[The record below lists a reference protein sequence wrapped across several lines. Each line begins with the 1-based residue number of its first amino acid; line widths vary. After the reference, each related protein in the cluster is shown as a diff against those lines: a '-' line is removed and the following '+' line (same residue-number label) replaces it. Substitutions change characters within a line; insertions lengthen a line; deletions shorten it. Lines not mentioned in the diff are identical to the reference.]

1 LLLLLVLFGVL
12 SVIVNIA
19 LARAADRGGE
29 AMFREGSM
37 RLSLLIGGAR
47 AFNQDYRVYGAG
59 VGYYVID
66 GLELGLEAE
75 TWQGADPRIRRVS
88 PQAMYVFPLDSAA
101 RPYVGA
107 FYRKTYIEQYRN
119 LSDAGGR
126 AGLLFS
132 LGRSAYLGVGGVYEK
147 HLACDR
153 VVYESCSESYP
164 ELAIAIVF

>member
-1 LLLLLVLFGVL
+1 MLVLTMAAIL
-12 SVIVNIA
+12 SGINA
-19 LARAADRGGE
+19 APATAADRGGD

-37 RLSLLIGGAR
+37 RVSLLIGGGR

-59 VGYYVID
+59 IGYYVID

-75 TWQGADPRIRRVS
+75 TWQGADPRIKRVS

-126 AGLLFS
+126 AGILFP
-132 LGRSAYLGVGGVYEK
+132 LGRSAYLGLGGVYEK

-153 VVYESCSESYP
+153 IVYESCSEAYP